1 MANKKTKRTDRK
13 NDKKST
19 LTVRA
24 SLSAGL
30 VIFALAAANL
40 SFMSYARDTLSGAIN
55 GSIAFETVKSIGES
69 GLEGL
74 KALADNAVTV
84 FGRDTNESGNEEKKS
99 KNGNDNETDNKPE
112 PVIKIVPPESFL
124 PEREQ

>member
-1 MANKKTKRTDRK
+1 MANKKTKRTVRK
-13 NDKKST
+13 SNKKST

-40 SFMSYARDTLSGAIN
+40 SFMSYARDTLNGAIN
-55 GSIAFETVKSIGES
+55 GSIAFETVKGIGES
-69 GLEGL
+69 GLESL

-84 FGRDTNESGNEEKKS
+84 FGRDNNDSVEEKK
-99 KNGNDNETDNKPE
+99 NETDNETEKEQE

-124 PEREQ
+124 PETEQ

>member
-1 MANKKTKRTDRK
+1 MANKKTKRTVRK
-13 NDKKST
+13 SNKKST

-40 SFMSYARDTLSGAIN
+40 SFMSYARDTLNGAIN
-55 GSIAFETVKSIGES
+55 GSIAFETVKGIGES
-69 GLEGL
+69 GLESL

-84 FGRDTNESGNEEKKS
+84 FGRDNNDSGEEEKKN
-99 KNGNDNETDNKPE
+99 KTDNETEKEQE

-124 PEREQ
+124 PETEQ